1 MKVVLADIVVS
12 ALYRAEEE
20 LKGDNVEIL
29 SYPTDVYKAKDV
41 QALQGVPRF
50 AASG

>member
-1 MKVVLADIVVS
+1 MVLARKKKMVLDAIEVS

-29 SYPTDVYKAKDV
+29 SNPTD
-41 QALQGVPRF
+41 
-50 AASG
+50 SI